1 MPDWVIAALNSPLV
15 GGVVSGL
22 IFLGGIKV
30 EIRNIN
36 QRVAE
41 VIASNRRA
49 HVRIDDHID
58 RHHVGVKNA

>member
-1 MPDWVIAALNSPLV
+1 MPDWLLSLINSPLS

-36 QRVAE
+36 EKVAGA
-41 VIASNRRA
+41 IASAQRA
-49 HVRIDDHID
+49 HVRLDDHVD
-58 RHHVGVKNA
+58 RHHVRP